1 MGAGQLSQPLETKAA
16 EMTNDSNLEM
26 LVRWRLNCR
35 RSQIANYNC
44 ANRFTNQNYFL
55 GIPTVI
61 LSAIVA
67 TTVFATLGTS
77 VEPYIQIIVGLV
89 SVFAAALAA
98 LQTFLKREE
107 LASKHRSIAADY
119 GSIKRKLDQGIAK
132 LEAGG
137 EVLQETIDRIRGRMD
152 GLSSEGPVI
161 PRDIWAKARATT
173 PTAELNASTGE
184 DSPL

>member
-1 MGAGQLSQPLETKAA
+1 MLETKAS
-16 EMTNDSNLEM
+16 EMANNGNVEM

-44 ANRFTNQNYFL
+44 ANRFTTQNYLL
-55 GIPTVI
+55 GVPTVI

-67 TTVFATLGTS
+67 TTVFVTLGTS
-77 VEPYIQIIVGLV
+77 IEPYIQIIVGLV
-89 SVFAAALAA
+89 SVLAASLAA

-119 GSIKRKLDQGIAK
+119 GAIKRKLDQEIAK

-152 GLSSEGPVI
+152 RLSSEGPVV
-161 PRDIWAKARATT
+161 PRHIWAKARATT
-173 PTAELNASTGE
+173 PTAELNAPTG
-184 DSPL
+184 